1 MLLVEP
7 SPASF
12 IRVRASGWLGAADY
26 RRFEPEFAAEL
37 KCRTPPV
44 SLLLDLR
51 GFRGWTP
58 AGFYRDLSWDVR
70 NRRTF
75 SKIAVLGDSP
85 WHRWITASGAPLF
98 RAPLRFFGSGESKA
112 KDWLGSR

>member
-7 SPASF
+7 SSASF
-12 IRVRASGWLGAADY
+12 IRIRASGRLGAADY

-37 KCRTPPV
+37 ARRTTPV
-44 SLLLDLR
+44 PLLLDLR
-51 GFRGWTP
+51 GFGGWTP
-58 AGFYRDLSWDVR
+58 AGFLRDLSWDIR

-75 SKIAVLGDSP
+75 SKIAVLGDAP

-98 RAPLRFFGSGESKA
+98 RASLKFFGSGEESQA
-112 KDWLGSR
+112 